1 MVETSKT
8 KNHFFLIDCENQM
21 SLSVEE
27 RKNLLLSIAED
38 AQGVEKLDEFLKTHE
53 HFRAYNGFEP
63 SGRMHI
69 AQALI
74 TAINTNAI
82 TKAGGTMVLYIADI
96 FAKLNHKMGGD
107 EAKIHDVGLYF
118 IEVFKACGMD
128 LEHVQFIWSTE
139 FIKQHI
145 NEYFSLVNSI
155 SEFATLNRMKRTVQ
169 IMGRKE
175 GDNLSLSQLIY
186 PCMQAT
192 DVFLLEV
199 DFCQL
204 GIDQR
209 KVNMLAIEYANSI
222 KKTPPMILSH
232 HMLMGLKGKAVKMS
246 KSDPEGAIF
255 IEDTREDVE
264 RKVGKAVCPPEPL
277 DNPLFEYLKYIIMR
291 KFPEVT
297 ICGKK
302 FTSPDQIQ
310 ENFAEIISNEAQFRA
325 DVANYI
331 DMCIQPIRDHFKKPE
346 LQELLKRVESYRV
359 TR

>member
-1 MVETSKT
+1 MT
-8 KNHFFLIDCENQM
+8 
-21 SLSVEE
+21 LSVEE
-27 RKNLLLSIAED
+27 RKALLLSIAED
-38 AQGVEKLDEFLKTHE
+38 VQGADKLDQFLSTHE

-69 AQALI
+69 AQALM

-96 FAKLNHKMGGD
+96 FALLNHKMGGD
-107 EAKIHDVGLYF
+107 INKIHDVGLYF

-128 LEHVQFIWSTE
+128 LDHVEFIWAKD
-139 FIKQHI
+139 FIQE
-145 NEYFSLVNSI
+145 NQVEYFNLVNNI
-155 SEFATLNRMKRTVQ
+155 SAFATLNRIKRTVQ

-186 PCMQAT
+186 PCMQAA
-192 DVFLLEV
+192 DVFMLNV

-204 GIDQR
+204 GVDQR

-222 KKTPPMILSH
+222 KRTPPMILSH

-255 IEDTREDVE
+255 IEDTREDVF
-264 RKVGKAVCPPEPL
+264 RKVSKAVCPAEAN
-277 DNPLFEYLKYIIMR
+277 DNPLFEYLKYIIM
-291 KFPEVT
+291 KKIPEVT
-297 ICGKK
+297 ICGKTYTDSEQVK
-302 FTSPDQIQ
+302 
-310 ENFAEIISNEAQFRA
+310 ENFAEIVSNEAQFRD

-331 DMCIQPIRDHFKKPE
+331 DMVIQPIREHFQKPE
-346 LQELLKRVESYRV
+346 LQDLLKRVESYRV